1 MSVDALLTDSFY
13 YVPFLF
19 IQYDKK
25 ILWKLRACRFEPT
38 QCKDNNSF
46 KTQ

>member
-25 ILWKLRACRFEPT
+25 KIMKIKSMQVWT
-38 QCKDNNSF
+38 D
-46 KTQ
+46 TM